1 MDLFKKGLSKVKETM
16 SQVDLLAKLAEAT
29 TNDSS
34 FANISLLNEI
44 SSRSDNRED
53 CELIVRHCSKILT
66 LKPKMWKKIQKGLA
80 LIEHVMKTGSQDF
93 IERMKEVRD
102 KLKNIEDFSYEE
114 DGIDRGNTSKY
125 QNIINNKIIF
135 II

>member
-1 MDLFKKGLSKVKETM
+1 MDFFKKGLSKVKETM

-53 CELIVRHCSKILT
+53 CDLIVFNRAPLC
-66 LKPKMWKKIQKGLA
+66 
-80 LIEHVMKTGSQDF
+80 QDF
-93 IERMKEVRD
+93 NIKT
-102 KLKNIEDFSYEE
+102 KNVEKNSK
-114 DGIDRGNTSKY
+114 GIGPNRTCNENRKPRFY
-125 QNIINNKIIF
+125 R
-135 II
+135 